1 MITHWNWVYWV
12 YNISD
17 KPTLWRNCAVYYTG
31 FMLGKR
37 KFVGVVVVM
46 SMSHENCDKNWMCR
60 WYHVIV
66 DGHWRLFLKQLKCQE
81 ISDLQDLSVGIIKVA
96 GSEPIQSPQ
105 AREKSL
111 PTITEEVILFFFHQ
125 RAVHPIPPMLDA
137 PSNHGECR
145 GSKQIWLGPSYGGHF
160 RQLLTQAGFFGL
172 EFGENSAFSKPCLWT
187 ARDFGP
193 VLPPAMSRNII

>member
-1 MITHWNWVYWV
+1 MVSCYRWW
-12 YNISD
+12 
-17 KPTLWRNCAVYYTG
+17 TLETLSETTKMPRNQWPAGPFSWDHQSSWFWTNPIAAG
-31 FMLGKR
+31 AR
-37 KFVGVVVVM
+37 KVTAHHHRG
-46 SMSHENCDKNWMCR
+46 
-60 WYHVIV
+60 
-66 DGHWRLFLKQLKCQE
+66 GH
-81 ISDLQDLSVGIIKVA
+81 SV
-96 GSEPIQSPQ
+96 
-105 AREKSL
+105 
-111 PTITEEVILFFFHQ
+111 FFHQ

-137 PSNHGECR
+137 PRNHGECR